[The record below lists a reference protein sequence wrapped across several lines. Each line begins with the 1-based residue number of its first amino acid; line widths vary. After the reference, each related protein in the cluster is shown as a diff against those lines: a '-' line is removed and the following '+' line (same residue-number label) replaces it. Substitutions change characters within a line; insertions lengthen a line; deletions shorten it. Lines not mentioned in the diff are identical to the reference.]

1 MIESPAHILPAAAK
15 TYGDKVAL
23 ITEDAQL
30 SFNEL
35 EQRSNQLANALVERG
50 IKAGDRVSLYS
61 PNCWEWVVSY
71 HGVLK
76 TGAVVNPV
84 NVMLTPEEVEF
95 VANDCGAKLIIG
107 SSEKLEPIVNL
118 VGSGTVETLV
128 CFGDDVPGG
137 TTSFTELLDG
147 QPTKFTVADIDPA
160 SLSTIAYT
168 SGTTGHPKG
177 AMQSHY
183 SVAINIALTALMHGR
198 THDDSVVSALPCPHV
213 YGNVVLNGAFMT
225 GMTLIMHAT
234 FGEEAILESIQEHR
248 ATMFE
253 GVPTMYMFLLAY
265 AKLDDYDLSSL
276 RCCTVGGQTM
286 PVPKMEEV
294 EQRFGCPLIEL
305 WGMTELAGLGTT
317 FAHNGPIKH
326 GSIGVVLPYVEARIA
341 AVDDASKTLAA
352 DEPGELMIRGPIV
365 MLGYYGNE
373 DATRENIEPDGW
385 LHTGDIATMD
395 SDGCIFIVDRA
406 KDMFLTAGYNVY
418 PAELERVIAGH
429 PDVAMVAVG
438 SIPDEAGVSPDADN
452 IVAFCREHLAAYK
465 VPRAVQ
471 FVDDFPKTS
480 SGKIMRRKLYEL
492 DEGQASMRAK
502 HNTLTAHTAHKKGLA
517 PKGAA
522 LCV

>member
-35 EQRSNQLANALVERG
+35 EQRSNQLANALVGRG

-147 QPTKFTVADIDPA
+147 QPTEFTVADIDPA

-234 FGEEAILESIQEHR
+234 FGEEAILASIQEHG

-326 GSIGVVLPYVEARIA
+326 GSIGVVLPYVDARIA
-341 AVDDASKTLAA
+341 AVDDTDKTLPA

-373 DATRENIEPDGW
+373 DATRETIEPDGW
-385 LHTGDIATMD
+385 LHTGD
-395 SDGCIFIVDRA
+395 V
-406 KDMFLTAGYNVY
+406 
-418 PAELERVIAGH
+418 
-429 PDVAMVAVG
+429 
-438 SIPDEAGVSPDADN
+438 
-452 IVAFCREHLAAYK
+452 
-465 VPRAVQ
+465 
-471 FVDDFPKTS
+471 
-480 SGKIMRRKLYEL
+480 
-492 DEGQASMRAK
+492 
-502 HNTLTAHTAHKKGLA
+502 
-517 PKGAA
+517 
-522 LCV
+522 

>member
-118 VGSGTVETLV
+118 VDSGTVETLV

-147 QPTKFTVADIDPA
+147 QPTDFTVADIDPA

-234 FGEEAILESIQEHR
+234 FGEEAILASIQEHG

-406 KDMFLTAGYNVY
+406 KDMILTAGYNVY
-418 PAELERVIAGH
+418 PAELERVIARH

-438 SIPDEAGVSPDADN
+438 SIPDEAKGELAKAYVIAKEGVSPDADD

-480 SGKIMRRKLYEL
+480 SGKIMRRKLHEL
-492 DEGQASMRAK
+492 DEGQA
-502 HNTLTAHTAHKKGLA
+502 
-517 PKGAA
+517 
-522 LCV
+522 

>member
-35 EQRSNQLANALVERG
+35 EQRSNQLANALVGRG

-107 SSEKLEPIVNL
+107 SSEKLGPIVNL

-147 QPTKFTVADIDPA
+147 QPTEFTVADIDPA

-213 YGNVVLNGAFMT
+213 YGNVVLNGALMT
-225 GMTLIMHAT
+225 GMTLIMHPT
-234 FGEEAILESIQEHR
+234 FSEAAILESIQKHG

-341 AVDDASKTLAA
+341 AVDDASKTLAP

-406 KDMFLTAGYNVY
+406 KDMILTAGYNVY

-429 PDVAMVAVG
+429 PDVAMAAVG
-438 SIPDEAGVSPDADN
+438 SIPDEAKGELAKAYVIAKEGVSPDADD

-480 SGKIMRRKLYEL
+480 SGKIMRRKLHEL
-492 DEGQASMRAK
+492 DEDQA
-502 HNTLTAHTAHKKGLA
+502 
-517 PKGAA
+517 
-522 LCV
+522 